1 MLKKILFFAIVT
13 LLFIA
18 CGNKQGGEQ
27 SDDMAQFAEDTTF
40 KEAHDEPEDFE
51 FQAKG
56 QMIEYNTPDG
66 KKASAYALMPEGETS
81 NYLLVIHEWWG
92 LNDHI
97 KREAE
102 RLFDTLNNVKVLALD
117 MYDGKVATTQ
127 DEAGKYMEAM
137 SQERGRAIVQG
148 ALNYAG
154 DKAEIATIG
163 WCFGGGWS
171 LQASIMAGN
180 RGKACVMYYG
190 MPIQNAKDLA
200 PLEAPILGIFAE
212 KDGWINPEVVKKF
225 QELAKAT
232 GKDLE
237 VHSFN
242 ADHAFANPSNPNYD
256 KESTQQARR
265 LTLNFLQEHL
275 LN

>member
-13 LLFIA
+13 LLFTA

-27 SDDMAQFAEDTTF
+27 SDDMARFAEDTTF

-137 SQERGRAIVQG
+137 SEERGRAIVKG

-154 DKAEIATIG
+154 DNAEIATIG

-190 MPIQNAKDLA
+190 MPVQNAKDLA

-256 KESTQQARR
+256 KESTQQARK

-275 LN
+275 Q

>member
-1 MLKKILFFAIVT
+1 MLKRILFFAIAT
-13 LLFIA
+13 LLVTA
-18 CGNKQGGEQ
+18 CGNKHGGEQ
-27 SDDMAQFAEDTTF
+27 SDDMAQFAGDSTF

-66 KKASAYALMPEGETS
+66 KKASAYALMPEAET
-81 NYLLVIHEWWG
+81 NKYLIVIHEWWG

-97 KREAE
+97 KQEAE
-102 RLFDTLNNVKVLALD
+102 RLFGTLGNVHVLALD

-137 SQERGRAIVQG
+137 SQERGKAIVQG

-154 DKAEIATIG
+154 DNAQIGTIG

-171 LQASIMAGN
+171 LQTSIMAGD
-180 RGKACVMYYG
+180 RGEACVMYYG
-190 MPIQNAKDLA
+190 MPVQNAKDLA

-212 KDGWINPEVVKKF
+212 KDGWISPEVVKKF
-225 QELAKAT
+225 QDLAKAT

-237 VHSFN
+237 IHSFN

-256 KESTQQARR
+256 KEATQKARE
-265 LTLNFLQEHL
+265 LTLNFLQKNL
-275 LN
+275 MD